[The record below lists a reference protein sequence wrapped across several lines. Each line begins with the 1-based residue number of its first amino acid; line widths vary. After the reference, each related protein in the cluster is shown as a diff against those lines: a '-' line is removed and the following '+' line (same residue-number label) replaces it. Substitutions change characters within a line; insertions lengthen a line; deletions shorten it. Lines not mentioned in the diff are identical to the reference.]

1 MTIHL
6 PNPTPLRCGQY
17 TAATK
22 RAAFIVSTLLAL
34 FAPSVVHS
42 QPMRDRGSSVPPAGA
57 VELDL
62 AGELEL
68 GILID
73 LISDRLGINII
84 SSSSAESKKVRIRAP
99 ESIPDAAESMAAQK
113 YPTNNP
119 FSQGPDQ
126 LSRRMT
132 AIADH
137 TSGTMAPLDE

>member
-1 MTIHL
+1 MT
-6 PNPTPLRCGQY
+6 TPLHNPASLRRSRL
-17 TAATK
+17 TAAAK
-22 RAAFIVSTLLAL
+22 RAVIVASTLLAL
-34 FAPSVVHS
+34 FAPSVLHA
-42 QPMRDRGSSVPPAGA
+42 QPMRDRGSIAPSAGA

-99 ESIPDAAESMAAQK
+99 ESIPDAAESIAAQK